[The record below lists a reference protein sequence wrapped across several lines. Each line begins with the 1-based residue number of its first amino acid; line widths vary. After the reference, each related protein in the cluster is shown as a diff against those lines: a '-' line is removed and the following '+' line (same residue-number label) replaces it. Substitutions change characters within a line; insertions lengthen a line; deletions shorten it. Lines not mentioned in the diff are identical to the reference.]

1 MGRDLDERQGR
12 ITLALYGGVFA
23 ALGFIVA
30 ALLFY
35 LQLVLPLLG
44 QLTALQAD
52 PAIGGGGATISDPAG
67 NPAGN
72 PAGDPT
78 LPGTAIAGDGGVST
92 LPSPLPAAAEPA
104 TPQTQF
110 LLLLAAT
117 LPGAALVGWALCA
130 SWRRGLLLAVAAHLI
145 LAASAVVGIV
155 SLSEGVAFILPLYL
169 LPAALVPLLLLSS
182 RITLALLSLVLL
194 ALLGI
199 LAVARFGW
207 WAVPLA
213 WVVLPIAGA
222 IVAARADAVGAA

>member
-23 ALGFIVA
+23 ALGFIVV

-67 NPAGN
+67 DPA
-72 PAGDPT
+72 
-78 LPGTAIAGDGGVST
+78 LPGTAIAGDGGGST
-92 LPSPLPAAAEPA
+92 PPAPLPAAAEPA

-117 LPGAALVGWALCA
+117 LPGAAPVGWALCA

-145 LAASAVVGIV
+145 LAASAVVGIA
-155 SLSEGVAFILPLYL
+155 SLSDGVAFILPLYL
-169 LPAALVPLLLLSS
+169 LPAALVPLLLLPS
-182 RITLALLSLVLL
+182 RITPALLSPVLL

-222 IVAARADAVGAA
+222 IVAARADGVGAA